1 MAESAVTFLLKK
13 LSSLVEEEL
22 KSLGGVQAEIVF
34 IRDELQSMSAFLRV
48 ADAIEDT
55 DLKTWVHQV
64 RDLAYHIDNI
74 LDQFTIRFA
83 PHHHHRHGFF
93 YESVHTMAA
102 FANQKTEWTKTLI
115 DMSWY
120 IDDMIY
126 CNGELYAIDKRGTLK
141 RLKYVD
147 PHIEEEVSAMATGSH

>member
-22 KSLGGVQAEIVF
+22 KSLDGVQVEIVF
-34 IRDELQSMSAFLRV
+34 IKDELQSICAFLRV

-55 DLKTWVHQV
+55 DPELQTWVHHV
-64 RDLAYHIDNI
+64 RDLTYHTDSI

-93 YESVHTMAA
+93 YESVYKIYYQIKIPHS
-102 FANQKTEWTKTLI
+102 QKYDI
-115 DMSWY
+115 M
-120 IDDMIY
+120 
-126 CNGELYAIDKRGTLK
+126 
-141 RLKYVD
+141 
-147 PHIEEEVSAMATGSH
+147 EENHCK

>member
-55 DLKTWVHQV
+55 DLQTWVHQIT
-64 RDLAYHIDNI
+64 DLAYHIDNI

-93 YESVHTMAA
+93 YESVYKIYYQIKIPHLQKFIKSIHHFA
-102 FANQKTEWTKTLI
+102 FIRSKSLICKNLISWKKTTV
-115 DMSWY
+115 
-120 IDDMIY
+120 
-126 CNGELYAIDKRGTLK
+126 N
-141 RLKYVD
+141 D
-147 PHIEEEVSAMATGSH
+147 PKSSNP